1 MRHVSVLISAHRLG
15 MSRSMKDFAESEIF
29 DTKDMRR
36 GRLFDLLRASEDG
49 EAVHAA
55 PQAKPCFELSDADLA
70 SIQASALQSF
80 NRPRA

>member
-1 MRHVSVLISAHRLG
+1 
-15 MSRSMKDFAESEIF
+15 MKDFAESEIF

-49 EAVHAA
+49 ETVRAT
-55 PQAKPCFELSDADLA
+55 PRAKPCFELSDADLA
-70 SIQASALQSF
+70 SIQAFALQSF